1 MDPGRVVEQV
11 VHDLALRGEKGST
24 LEEFW
29 ELGQSIIGQPLD
41 QVFQSALWRWVTA
54 DKRVLVTN
62 RDGMPV
68 SVSDINNPES
78 LKIQDEIVVKTVEE
92 YLWLALT
99 GQQQADSP
107 IGVMAFKLLCAVC
120 RARSAGMSAIELS
133 RETGQD
139 PRSIHGRIALLA
151 DQGLVVRYPVVQ
163 NKAHTHLIV
172 HKQYAERYRTERTES
187 GGHIDK
193 FQLLKS
199 ILEWCKTGPN
209 GMRLRQDLY
218 FQLQF
223 DKLPRGGPLLR
234 NLLAKGE
241 KGNYLVCMNVYE
253 SERPDSLYRC
263 VKYLKDLD
271 EEAEGRG
278 DEEDEEEDEE
288 DDEEENE
295 EGPSIET
302 PGYQPDVA
310 KVVVASH
317 AVADSGPIANLIYP
331 IEHQIYDLVQN
342 SGSFGLPAMSLYRNL
357 TGAAYQKPISRL
369 LDGLLAT
376 PTAKKKAIP
385 NELSY
390 LDFVRG
396 IDFVARMKFYR
407 YFTQITYAQFENR
420 PANPCWGV
428 FPPMPSSG
436 ASSLQMLSSKEST
449 PLVGGAVI
457 IETENSQQLSHFH
470 GDKKLEGSRIILAA
484 ATPPAQGK
492 GRGRPR
498 KNAPKPVNEV
508 PKIRKS
514 QDQDK
519 FDISK
524 RNWKGGTP
532 GFPRTRL
539 PAALL
544 SSFHSP
550 SINEPTTDNKTHSVV
565 SESPV
570 SDVVTQTPEPT
581 VPSLS
586 IAATK
591 READILALMAA
602 DGGACIGGLA
612 LAKRL
617 EKTESSASTIDRKTI
632 EKSIARLVGSGK
644 IKQIF
649 VTAPMRGIFVTR
661 YIIHDP
667 AIDAGAE
674 IITKLK
680 ADLSESIQNPPNA
693 TTPSKLPALV
703 EGDISALSCGS
714 TPRRFRV
721 LASEVKTKVNRRKFG
736 PKASDV
742 AAGTANTNEDNAKIT
757 KISKPATP
765 KRTRTGRLS
774 SMLTTK
780 KRKHEETREED
791 DQPVQIDPER
801 LYRSIVVSR
810 SLYPRGAN
818 IDWEMIVSDIPGLS
832 ASRARKRW
840 PAIRDQYGGTK
851 ALSKATEQWERL
863 FLAAYSRSEIE
874 LHDPE
879 KEGFSLQP
887 YVDFWIHHSETSL
900 FDDVK
905 ALTTRADFEARYG
918 TIRSQPVSNPLEG
931 VFNLPTMVRVEELI
945 TNTSFS
951 VPSGRSLN
959 KVTGCVDFTSD
970 EQLVRAVITSG
981 DDLSPERAAGLL
993 GELGEERVSE
1003 ATEALVSNKVIH
1015 YTPRDPTKVLPGRNY
1030 TLSERVTNALSTKLD
1045 TSFSRE
1051 AREFVKSLAN
1061 SYLVPPTVEDSSIAA
1076 ILELAST
1083 DGLHLRRL
1091 NHTTGR
1097 LISDYRSR
1105 MIEKQ
1110 KLDFE
1115 VVVEVSRSLRKP
1127 PPLYS
1132 VYPVSKKSNEIYFWQ
1147 YSESAF
1153 EAVVSKVLLLLVM
1166 RPYITL
1172 ELIAANLKAV
1182 LRLNEVKVLVE
1193 WLRNTGRIDEK
1204 HGGYIAN
1211 LYWFS

>member
-11 VHDLALRGEKGST
+11 VHDLALRGDKGAT
-24 LEEFW
+24 LDEFW
-29 ELGQSIIGQPLD
+29 DLGQSLIGQPLD
-41 QVFQSALWRWVTA
+41 DVFRSALWRWVTA
-54 DKRVLVTN
+54 DRRVLVAN
-62 RDGMPV
+62 RDGMV
-68 SVSDINNPES
+68 ISVSDINDPES
-78 LKIQDEIVVKTVEE
+78 LKIQDEIVIKTVEE
-92 YLWLALT
+92 YQWLALT
-99 GQQQADSP
+99 GQQKADSP
-107 IGVMAFKLLCAVC
+107 IGDMAFKLLCAVG

-139 PRSIHGRIALLA
+139 PRSIHGRVALLA

-172 HKQYAERYRTERTES
+172 YKKYAEKYRTEGTVS
-187 GGHIDK
+187 GSHIDK

-223 DKLPRGGPLLR
+223 DKRPRGGPLLR

-241 KGNYLVCMNVYE
+241 KGGYLVCMNVYE

-263 VKYLKDLD
+263 VKYIKDLD
-271 EEAEGRG
+271 EEANGRDEE

-288 DDEEENE
+288 DEDV
-295 EGPSIET
+295 STLET
-302 PGYQPDVA
+302 PGYQPDVT
-310 KVVVASH
+310 KLVVASNATASPGP
-317 AVADSGPIANLIYP
+317 AVNLIYP
-331 IEHQIYDLVQN
+331 LEHQIYDLVQS
-342 SGSFGLPAMSLYRNL
+342 SGSVGLPAMSLYRNL
-357 TGAAYQKPISRL
+357 TGRAYQKPMSRL
-369 LDGLLAT
+369 LDGLLA
-376 PTAKKKAIP
+376 PAAKKKVIP
-385 NELSY
+385 KELSY

-407 YFTQITYAQFENR
+407 YFTQITYAQFESR
-420 PANPCWGV
+420 PANPSWGT
-428 FPPMPSSG
+428 FGPLPSSG
-436 ASSLQMLSSKEST
+436 AASLQVLSAKEGA
-449 PLVGGAVI
+449 PLVGGAAI
-457 IETENSQQLSHFH
+457 IETENGQLLSHFH
-470 GDKKLEGSRIILAA
+470 GDKKPEGSRIILAA
-484 ATPPAQGK
+484 AAPAAQGK

-498 KNAPKPVNEV
+498 KNAPKAVKEEPKSKV
-508 PKIRKS
+508 PEGLHKYDVSNRKW
-514 QDQDK
+514 
-519 FDISK
+519 
-524 RNWKGGTP
+524 RGGTP
-532 GFPRTRL
+532 GSPRAPK

-544 SSFHSP
+544 SSSTKVSEFSAEENA
-550 SINEPTTDNKTHSVV
+550 SFTA
-565 SESPV
+565 SESPAT
-570 SDVVTQTPEPT
+570 DAVTPT
-581 VPSLS
+581 AQATPSLS
-586 IAATK
+586 IAAAK
-591 READILALMAA
+591 READILALMIA

-617 EKTESSASTIDRKTI
+617 EKTESSASVIDRKTM
-632 EKSIARLVGSGK
+632 EKSIARMVGSGK
-644 IKQIF
+644 IKQVF

-661 YIIHDP
+661 YIIHHP
-667 AIDAGAE
+667 AIDAGAD
-674 IITKLK
+674 IIQKLK
-680 ADLSESIQNPPNA
+680 SELSETIQNPPTP
-693 TTPSKLPALV
+693 TTPLKLPALV

-721 LASEVKTKVNRRKFG
+721 LASEVKTKATRRKFG
-736 PKASDV
+736 PKASDI
-742 AAGTANTNEDNAKIT
+742 AAGTANAQGDDT
-757 KISKPATP
+757 KGVKLPKPATP
-765 KRTRTGRLS
+765 KRSRATRLS
-774 SMLTTK
+774 TTPTPK
-780 KRKHEETREED
+780 KRKHEDVQQED
-791 DQPVQIDPER
+791 ACPVHIDSER

-818 IDWEMIVSDIPGLS
+818 IDWEMIVSDLPGLS

-879 KEGFSLQP
+879 KEDFSLQP
-887 YVDFWIHHSETSL
+887 YVDFWAHHSETSL

-951 VPSGRSLN
+951 VPSQKNAKKFS
-959 KVTGCVDFTSD
+959 GCVDFTPD
-970 EQLVRAVITSG
+970 EQLVRAVIVSG
-981 DDLSPERAAGLL
+981 DDLSQERAAELL
-993 GELGEERVSE
+993 GELGEERVSR
-1003 ATEALVSNKVIH
+1003 ATEALLSGKVIH
-1015 YTPRDPTKVLPGRNY
+1015 YIPRDTSKVQPGRNY
-1030 TLSERVTNALSTKLD
+1030 TLSERTSNALSTKLD
-1045 TSFSRE
+1045 TKFVKE
-1051 AREFVKSLAN
+1051 AREFVRTLAS
-1061 SYLVPPTVEDSSIAA
+1061 SYLVPPAVEDSAIAA

-1115 VVVEVSRSLRKP
+1115 VVVETSRSLRKP
-1127 PPLYS
+1127 AHLYS
-1132 VYPVSKKSNEIYFWQ
+1132 VYPVSKDTEESYFWQ
-1147 YSESAF
+1147 YSDSAF
-1153 EAVVSKVLLLLVM
+1153 EMVMSKVLLLVVM
-1166 RPYITL
+1166 RPYISL
-1172 ELIAANLKAV
+1172 ELVAAHLKSV
-1182 LRLNEVKVLVE
+1182 LRFNEVKVLVD
-1193 WLRNTGRIDEK
+1193 WLQNTGRVDRK
-1204 HGGYIAN
+1204 HGGYVAN
-1211 LYWFS
+1211 LHWFS